1 MACGAGDVLCDC
13 SYGRVHNL
21 CTAPGVRVAWGV
33 GYMDSEGEG
42 RCWQVFVMGPITVM
56 ARRPSL
62 RIPVDPEDVTE
73 EVGSAQSIARVSA
86 FDSETPRDSVEPGDP
101 PQWMLESLAQEL
113 RRRLNLNLFNF
124 DLICPTWD
132 RAGPS
137 FSRLPHAL
145 RSDPGYWSCILAWLL
160 NYTRILVC

>member
-1 MACGAGDVLCDC
+1 
-13 SYGRVHNL
+13 
-21 CTAPGVRVAWGV
+21 
-33 GYMDSEGEG
+33 
-42 RCWQVFVMGPITVM
+42 MGPITVM

-101 PQWMLESLAQEL
+101 PQWMLEGLAQEL

-132 RAGPS
+132 RAGAAFPPPFPTALLS
-137 FSRLPHAL
+137 DL
-145 RSDPGYWSCILAWLL
+145 RSRVRLDLAAPFFYHAKIHDLCPL
-160 NYTRILVC
+160 T